1 MRGRRII
8 LFVLL
13 AVAGE
18 PGPHCLLS
26 LHSRFAFSVDE
37 QVVSLHAQP
46 PVAAYCAAP
55 LVASAACA
63 AARRAKGTLYGEQ
76 ET

>member
-13 AVAGE
+13 AVTRE
-18 PGPHCLLS
+18 PRPDFLLS
-26 LHSRFAFSVDE
+26 SYASFALSVDE
-37 QVVSLHAQP
+37 QVVPLQGQP
-46 PVAAYCAAP
+46 PVAANCEAP
-55 LVASAACA
+55 LSASAACA
-63 AARRAKGTLYGEQ
+63 AARRASGTLYGEQ